1 MLRSV
6 RPWQWGLDL
15 GIGIACVLLRL
26 VLGGLPP
33 AGLVALVLL
42 GTVLTLRR
50 VSPALA
56 LAIAWAATGLQMV
69 ASLPPDV
76 SDLAVLPMLYATA
89 RYGGRIVKWAGL
101 ASAVVGALVAGAYLA
116 FGPALRQPGAPA
128 PEGAQLSVIF
138 VIYTASIAG
147 LLALSW
153 TLGLLAK
160 TWATARESRA
170 RQAIAERET
179 RVQQQR
185 TRIARD
191 MHDVVAHSLAVV
203 IAQADGARYAG
214 RADPAAAETALV
226 TISSTAREALS
237 EVRGLLAQLR
247 DDDERGPQPTLA
259 ELPALFSQLTA
270 AGLPVHVEES
280 GASAPLPPGQQLAIY
295 RVVQEALVNALRHG
309 DGAETEVRIDWD
321 AAELSVSIA
330 NPLATAAPSPAPAP
344 APAQAQAPDA
354 PGYGITGM
362 QERAQLA
369 GGSLTSG
376 REGGRFVVRFAV
388 PIDRAGAAQES
399 GGRRGS

>member
-1 MLRSV
+1 MIRSV

-15 GIGIACVLLRL
+15 GIGIACVALRL

-33 AGLVALVLL
+33 AGVLALLLFGAVLA
-42 GTVLTLRR
+42 LRR

-56 LAIAWAATGLQMV
+56 LAVAWAAAVLQMA

-76 SDLAVLPMLYATA
+76 ADLAILPLLYATA

-101 ASAVVGALVAGAYLA
+101 ASAVLGAVVATAYLT
-116 FGPALRQPGAPA
+116 FGPALRQPGTPA
-128 PEGAQLSVIF
+128 PVGAQLSAIF
-138 VIYTASIAG
+138 LIYAASIAG

-160 TWATARESRA
+160 TWATARESRL
-170 RQAIAERET
+170 RQATAERET

-214 RADPAAAETALV
+214 RADPTAAEAALV

-247 DDDERGPQPTLA
+247 DDDEHGPQPTLA
-259 ELPALFSQLTA
+259 ELPVLFSQLTD
-270 AGLPVHVEES
+270 AGLPVRVDES
-280 GASAPLPPGQQLAIY
+280 GASVSLPPGQQLAVY

-309 DGAETEVRIDWD
+309 DGSDAEVRIDWSPS
-321 AAELSVSIA
+321 ELSVSVA
-330 NPLATAAPSPAPAP
+330 NGIGFATSAL
-344 APAQAQAPDA
+344 APDA

-362 QERAQLA
+362 RERVQLA

-376 REGGRFVVRFAV
+376 REGGRFVMRFTM
-388 PIDRAGAAQES
+388 PIDRS
-399 GGRRGS
+399 GTPHALGGGQAP

>member
-6 RPWQWGLDL
+6 QPWQWGLDL
-15 GIGIACVLLRL
+15 GIGIACVLLWL

-33 AGLVALVLL
+33 AGVVAVLL
-42 GTVLTLRR
+42 LGAVLALRR

-56 LAIAWAATGLQMV
+56 LAIAWAATGLQMA

-76 SDLAVLPMLYATA
+76 ADLAVLPMLYATA
-89 RYGGRIVKWAGL
+89 RYGGRVVKWAGL

-138 VIYTASIAG
+138 LIYTASIAG

-160 TWATARESRA
+160 TWATARESRL
-170 RQAIAERET
+170 RQATAERET

-214 RADPAAAETALV
+214 RADPAAAEAALV

-237 EVRGLLAQLR
+237 EVRVLLAQLR

-259 ELPALFSQLTA
+259 ELPTLFSQLTD
-270 AGLPVHVEES
+270 AGLPVRVEEY
-280 GASAPLPPGQQLAIY
+280 GASVALPPGQQLAVY
-295 RVVQEALVNALRHG
+295 RVLQEALVNALRHG
-309 DGAETEVRIDWD
+309 DRQAAGVRIDWG
-321 AAELSVSIA
+321 AAELSVSVSNGLGA
-330 NPLATAAPSPAPAP
+330 AAPTP
-344 APAQAQAPDA
+344 APDA

-362 QERAQLA
+362 RERVQLA
-369 GGSLTSG
+369 GGRLTSG
-376 REGGRFVVRFAV
+376 REDGRFVVRFAV
-388 PIDRAGAAQES
+388 PIDRADAPQALGEEKAS
-399 GGRRGS
+399 